1 MSYVA
6 FPHDIRHT
14 KFDIRIL
21 PFLSFLRPP
30 TRVHS
35 PGMHFRPFI
44 IGIVS
49 VIILSA
55 CSQKTTITYN
65 LDAKTTDGPKA
76 ITLLQAAERM
86 MNRRMAGEDIKDAR
100 ATVYPTGLHT
110 GLMKIEV
117 ANTNEAKAVIEHILS
132 EKFTFDLRIE
142 KQAPTADTADTKANW
157 EPTPITGEY
166 LVWAQ
171 AIGNRQ
177 SGEVSV
183 DLEFNDA
190 GAQLIGDVFTKNKGK
205 YIGIFVRDLLVSK
218 LRISDAKTTNH
229 LLIGGI
235 PSAKIAE
242 IFADDVNAGL
252 FVTYTPTAPGT
263 PVPSTPSSSAP
274 ATR

>member
-1 MSYVA
+1 
-6 FPHDIRHT
+6 
-14 KFDIRIL
+14 
-21 PFLSFLRPP
+21 
-30 TRVHS
+30 
-35 PGMHFRPFI
+35 
-44 IGIVS
+44 
-49 VIILSA
+49 
-55 CSQKTTITYN
+55 
-65 LDAKTTDGPKA
+65 
-76 ITLLQAAERM
+76 
-86 MNRRMAGEDIKDAR
+86 
-100 ATVYPTGLHT
+100 
-110 GLMKIEV
+110 MKIEV

-190 GAQLIGDVFTKNKGK
+190 GGQLIGDVFTKNKGK

-218 LRISDAKTTNH
+218 LRISDPKTTNH